1 VETTYSRYCGKSSVL
16 SCPIR
21 SRYSLLLVH
30 HQQAVTMAKSKYPL
44 RISPVPQRSCRLTNA
59 EVVLLPVIGV
69 LMTEGLSKHT
79 SLYPRDQKSRSI
91 LPLFSSNLLISLPV
105 LRFVAMFLSGTPS
118 ALNSLIMTMIY
129 SPDGR
134 ADTLSAFLALQYI
147 FMFVSSTA
155 LAAVAFALIA

>member
-1 VETTYSRYCGKSSVL
+1 MS
-16 SCPIR
+16 
-21 SRYSLLLVH
+21 H
-30 HQQAVTMAKSKYPL
+30 A
-44 RISPVPQRSCRLTNA
+44 
-59 EVVLLPVIGV
+59 
-69 LMTEGLSKHT
+69 
-79 SLYPRDQKSRSI
+79 
-91 LPLFSSNLLISLPV
+91 V

-134 ADTLSAFLALQYI
+134 ADTLSAFLALQYV